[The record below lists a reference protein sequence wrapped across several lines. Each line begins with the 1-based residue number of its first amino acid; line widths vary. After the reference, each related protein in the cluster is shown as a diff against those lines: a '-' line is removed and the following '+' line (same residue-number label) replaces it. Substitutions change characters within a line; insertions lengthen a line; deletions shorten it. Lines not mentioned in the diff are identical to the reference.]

1 MDNRRTN
8 DITDLV
14 KLDLESRA
22 EVGERK
28 YGARLNA
35 TQPCNNGIS
44 ALQNAYEE
52 ALDMACY
59 LKKALMEER
68 ALPVLQICRIPGFCI
83 HADVVKLAQDNLRH
97 CDRDAVHVAA
107 DLEAAIT
114 GPCVVPAST
123 GTGED

>member
-14 KLDLESRA
+14 KLDLEARA

-35 TQPCNNGIS
+35 TQPCNNGIT

-59 LKKALMEER
+59 LKKAITDAEASQTLLSEEH
-68 ALPVLQICRIPGFCI
+68 V
-83 HADVVKLAQDNLRH
+83 HAAAVKLAQDNLRNF
-97 CDRDAVHVAA
+97 DRDCRRNGRGLNRGV
-107 DLEAAIT
+107 I
-114 GPCVVPAST
+114 
-123 GTGED
+123 